1 MSDEKRP
8 STSARRPLPDHPVRI
23 ALLDL
28 LAETGTVTSTQAA
41 NRLGYSSGLC
51 SFHLRQLAKHG
62 LVEEAPH
69 SGGRRRPWRLRWETS
84 PEGGQQRPTPFDDLA
99 RDLEDESYRHWQE
112 NRHRAPVEWRHEE
125 CFSAVVHLTPQEMT
139 EVADSVRELLAG
151 YRERD
156 DRPSARPEGTVAV
169 AALTRLFPLL
179 DENTGYTG
187 STPEADVHPKS

>member
-51 SFHLRQLAKHG
+51 SFHLRQLARHG

-84 PEGGQQRPTPFDDLA
+84 PESGQQRPTPFDDLA
-99 RDLEDESYRHWQE
+99 RDLEDESYRHWQD
-112 NRHRAPVEWRHEE
+112 NRHLAPVEWRHEE
-125 CFSAVVHLTPQEMT
+125 CFSAVAHLTPEEMT
-139 EVADSVRELLAG
+139 EVADAIPRLLAG
-151 YRERD
+151 YREPD
-156 DRPSARPEGTVAV
+156 EQPSARPEGTVAV
-169 AALTRLFPLL
+169 AALTRLFPLPA
-179 DENTGYTG
+179 ENTGYTG
-187 STPEADVHPKS
+187 ATPEADVRPRS